1 MATRLPRCFAAAAAA
16 TTAASGNN
24 SSSCSRTS
32 QPKSP
37 STSGTYQQTRDH
49 RDRRE
54 AWRRE
59 AAATAAAAA
68 ADAAAGYKGSSCAAS
83 ASWRRGSSD
92 GAETAAPALAGAVP
106 STETL
111 QTSLQGL
118 LSSVR
123 LVRVAHADAAAAT
136 AVGSDG
142 DGGSAADGEAYSAAM
157 MEGEGDKP
165 EYIQRAD
172 EQAEQMRKQLQ
183 RPSQFADQ
191 FGEVSQLTQVHSFE
205 GFRLDMSKAVTPT
218 FFTSHN
224 IFFGNPQFP
233 NGHYQGTLT
242 VVGESETMVRASMDA
257 EFNVSMDAH
266 LPLGMPGLAGKL
278 TVHQGKNDLIQG
290 TAFMLGDTFSGQL
303 SAGTGPFEISYNQ
316 AVTRNLSVGGQGQF
330 SAAQQAVGL
339 LYGFKYNT
347 PSWAVLGRF
356 IGGANVVT
364 AQYLRRVV
372 PGRVTLGAEYQAQIG
387 AGSQMMVGAEF
398 QLKQSKMSASVDSNG
413 KVDSTLE
420 LKCGTFPT
428 LPVTLTISSSLDHSE
443 DKHTFGLALTCG
455 Q

>member
-16 TTAASGNN
+16 ASASSASA
-24 SSSCSRTS
+24 SSSSSRET
-32 QPKSP
+32 PP
-37 STSGTYQQTRDH
+37 TPATTTRQQIGGNS
-49 RDRRE
+49 RRE
-54 AWRRE
+54 RRE
-59 AAATAAAAA
+59 AAAP
-68 ADAAAGYKGSSCAAS
+68 ADAAGYTAAGS
-83 ASWRRGSSD
+83 ASWRG
-92 GAETAAPALAGAVP
+92 GAAEGAGMPSALGGP
-106 STETL
+106 SIEAI
-111 QTSLQGL
+111 QASLQEVIR
-118 LSSVR
+118 SVR
-123 LVRVAHADAAAAT
+123 LVRVAHADAAAVADG
-136 AVGSDG
+136 ADGG
-142 DGGSAADGEAYSAAM
+142 DGAAADSVAALSPLDD
-157 MEGEGDKP
+157 GDKP

-172 EQAEQMRKQLQ
+172 EQAEQMKQQLR
-183 RPSQFADQ
+183 RPGQFPDQ

-233 NGHYQGTLT
+233 SGHYQGTLT

-257 EFNVSMDAH
+257 EYNVSMDAH
-266 LPLGMPGLAGKL
+266 APLGMPGLNGKL
-278 TVHQGKNDLIQG
+278 SVHQGKNDLIQG
-290 TAFMLGDTFSGQL
+290 TALYHGDTCSGQL
-303 SAGTGPFEISYNQ
+303 SLGTGPMEIAYNQ
-316 AVTRNLSVGGQGQF
+316 AVTPHLSVGGQGQF

-347 PSWAVLGRF
+347 PEWAALGRL
-356 IGGANVVT
+356 IAGANVVT

-372 PGRVTLGAEYQAQIG
+372 PGRVTLAAEYQAQLG